1 MNFLSTLESY
11 GALLLPDVKSSEDT
25 LGSGAVADIFSVADG
40 IHVSLGFNGIFTS
53 KGLYSYSV
61 IYLHA
66 YKYWPYSKQCDW
78 YFEID

>member
-1 MNFLSTLESY
+1 MFFSLESY

-53 KGLYSYSV
+53 KGLCLV
-61 IYLHA
+61 ISIFRITVEQSIYR
-66 YKYWPYSKQCDW
+66 YY
-78 YFEID
+78 I